1 MEEIYENPMIL
12 FQLAD
17 FRSTMIVRK
26 VDDESQ
32 RCQKL
37 QQTEA
42 LGTMTLVL
50 CQVLEFQTPMIKV
63 TATDCVD
70 ET

>member
-12 FQLAD
+12 FQLAES
-17 FRSTMIVRK
+17 RSTMIVRK
-26 VDDESQ
+26 DDDESQ

-37 QQTEA
+37 QQTES
-42 LGTMTLVL
+42 LDTMTLVL
-50 CQVLEFQTPMIKV
+50 CQVLEFQTSMIKV